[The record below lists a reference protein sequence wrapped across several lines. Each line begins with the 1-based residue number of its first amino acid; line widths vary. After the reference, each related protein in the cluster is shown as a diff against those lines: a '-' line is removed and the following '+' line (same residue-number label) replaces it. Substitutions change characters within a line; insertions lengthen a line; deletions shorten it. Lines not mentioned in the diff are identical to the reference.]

1 MEIALRGIGVSPGIA
16 IGPALLYGVQSLDVP
31 KYTVADKAAERQ
43 RFEAAAEEV
52 REDLQRLYDQTAE
65 ELGESHADIF
75 KAHLMILDDVD
86 FRKEIADRLEAEGL
100 NVEHLVDE
108 YIARHSRV
116 MQTIDDP
123 RFQEK
128 MKDLL
133 DVGARILGRLL
144 NVQVE
149 SLGHLERPSVIVAHD
164 LSPSDTVNLDLANTL
179 GVCTDLSGPTSHTAI
194 LARALEIPA
203 VVGLRYV
210 GQHTAPGD
218 IVILD
223 GGSGQVIIRPSES
236 TLGHYVKEKRRLE
249 DERKALLQA
258 ERNLRNVTLDG
269 YEIPILANIE
279 LPQEVSHC
287 LRNQAEGVG
296 LFRTEYLYLNRSSLP
311 TEDEQ
316 YEAYAHV
323 AATFKPRPVTL
334 RTLDLG
340 GDKFA
345 SHLRMAPEINP
356 QLGWRAIRFCLER
369 PDIFKAQLRA
379 IFRAGVHG
387 NVRIMFP
394 LISGLDEFRRV
405 KEVVKDVCADLERRS
420 VPFGKNMKIGS
431 MIEVPSAVAIADLL
445 AKECDFF
452 SIGTNDLIQYS
463 LAVDRVNEKIAHMYE
478 PAHSAIIRM
487 IHQTIRA
494 AKAARIPCAICGEMA
509 GDPIFTELL
518 VGLGIDELS
527 MSAVAIPLVR
537 AEISELRMSG
547 AKRFAR
553 RVLGMSSGVEIRAQ
567 LVKRYKARRSV
578 HALLDA
584 PLSEARL

>member
-194 LARALEIPA
+194 
-203 VVGLRYV
+203 
-210 GQHTAPGD
+210 
-218 IVILD
+218 
-223 GGSGQVIIRPSES
+223 
-236 TLGHYVKEKRRLE
+236 
-249 DERKALLQA
+249 
-258 ERNLRNVTLDG
+258 
-269 YEIPILANIE
+269 
-279 LPQEVSHC
+279 
-287 LRNQAEGVG
+287 
-296 LFRTEYLYLNRSSLP
+296 
-311 TEDEQ
+311 
-316 YEAYAHV
+316 
-323 AATFKPRPVTL
+323 
-334 RTLDLG
+334 
-340 GDKFA
+340 
-345 SHLRMAPEINP
+345 
-356 QLGWRAIRFCLER
+356 W
-369 PDIFKAQLRA
+369 
-379 IFRAGVHG
+379 
-387 NVRIMFP
+387 
-394 LISGLDEFRRV
+394 
-405 KEVVKDVCADLERRS
+405 
-420 VPFGKNMKIGS
+420 GS
-431 MIEVPSAVAIADLL
+431 M
-445 AKECDFF
+445 
-452 SIGTNDLIQYS
+452 
-463 LAVDRVNEKIAHMYE
+463 
-478 PAHSAIIRM
+478 
-487 IHQTIRA
+487 
-494 AKAARIPCAICGEMA
+494 
-509 GDPIFTELL
+509 
-518 VGLGIDELS
+518 
-527 MSAVAIPLVR
+527 
-537 AEISELRMSG
+537 
-547 AKRFAR
+547 
-553 RVLGMSSGVEIRAQ
+553 
-567 LVKRYKARRSV
+567 
-578 HALLDA
+578 
-584 PLSEARL
+584 